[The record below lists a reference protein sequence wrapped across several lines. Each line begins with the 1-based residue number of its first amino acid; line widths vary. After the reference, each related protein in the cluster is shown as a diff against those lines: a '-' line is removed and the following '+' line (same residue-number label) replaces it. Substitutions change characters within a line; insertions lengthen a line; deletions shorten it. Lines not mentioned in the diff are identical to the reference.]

1 MSTQDNHREQYESEE
16 QDAKSKVTYFG
27 LTDFRGINEK
37 FGIRAEDRTRH
48 MYVIGK
54 TGMGK
59 STLLENMAIQDIQNG
74 EGLCFIDPHGTTA
87 EKLLKYVPEDR
98 IGDVVYFAPFDTKY
112 PVALNILEHVDEDY
126 RHLVASGLMDT
137 FKKVFG
143 EDVFSGRMVYLLNNA
158 ILSLLENEGE
168 SLMGI
173 NRIFSDKEY
182 RKKIVS
188 NVKDPAVLS
197 FWRDEFAKYEDRY
210 VKEATAAIQNKIG
223 QFIMTP
229 MIRNIV
235 GQAHTSFDVRKIMD
249 EKKILICNFSIGQ
262 TGSENVNLIGS
273 LLITKIYLAA
283 MSRANLSEENLKNSA
298 PFYFYVDEFQNFVN
312 DSFAQ
317 ILSQAR
323 KYNLGL
329 VIAHQYIDQLSDNV
343 RSAVFG
349 NVGSMIT
356 FRVGANDAE
365 ILEKEF
371 APQFTADDIVNLGAR
386 QIYLRLS
393 IEGVGSKP
401 FSAKTMPPIENVT
414 ENYVPAIVAHSRII
428 YGKEKKLAEA
438 DIQEWYLPVLDAFT
452 VKKIEEKNNE
462 MIKSILKDAVTPS
475 GLVNRAEDK
484 TFNRS
489 NSYNTYNGDR
499 NETSNRSNSY
509 KNNNSRRYEEN
520 SRSSYQNRPTKEI
533 YNNDNRN
540 QKDNVQDETLNDNVK
555 DFTKE
560 EDANNNINNN
570 SNSNKVRRPENRR
583 GRNNTGT
590 NTALRDALEAAIAL
604 DVRKENDWENIE
616 NKNKKSIEESI
627 SYKNKIKEK
636 EELKR
641 NERPPEDK
649 EKEELEKRRSYNN
662 LNKRIDNISLANNR
676 GGDNSRN
683 SQGDIDDKLKKLLNL
698 ED

>member
-1 MSTQDNHREQYESEE
+1 MSNASHEE
-16 QDAKSKVTYFG
+16 NSHAEVIEKKDKVTHFAV
-27 LTDFRGINEK
+27 TDFRGIEEK
-37 FGIRAEDRTRH
+37 FGIKEDDRTRH
-48 MYVIGK
+48 MYIIGK

-59 STLLENMAIQDIQNG
+59 STLLENMAIQDIQSG

-87 EKLLKYVPEDR
+87 EKLLKYVPEHR
-98 IGDVVYFAPFDTKY
+98 ISDVVYFAPFDTKY

-126 RHLVASGLMDT
+126 RHLVASGLMDS

-173 NRIFSDKEY
+173 NRIFSDKDY
-182 RKKIVS
+182 RKKIIS

-197 FWRDEFAKYEDRY
+197 FWKDEFAKYEDRY

-235 GQAHTSFDVRKIMD
+235 GQKKTSFDVRKIMD
-249 EKKILICNFSIGQ
+249 ERKILICNFSIGQ

-283 MSRANLSEENLKNSA
+283 MSRANLSEDSLKASA

-329 VIAHQYIDQLSDNV
+329 VIAHQYIDQLTDNV
-343 RSAVFG
+343 KSAVFG
-349 NVGSMIT
+349 NVGTMIT

-365 ILEKEF
+365 VLEKEF

-393 IEGVGSKP
+393 IDGVGSKP
-401 FSAKTMPPIENVT
+401 FSARTMKPIERPP
-414 ENYVPAIVAHSRII
+414 ENYVPAIIAHSRIM
-428 YGKEKKLAEA
+428 YGKEKLLAEDEIKEWYKPIIEGSKSNEELTKDILKAAKTESIAPQKKNYSNNTNNSYTKKYSSNLGSVSTHRPKPSNTQSNYNNNQNISDQA
-438 DIQEWYLPVLDAFT
+438 DISRDQSQVGSINNSSEYFE
-452 VKKIEEKNNE
+452 KRKEERKQREERSREEKNT
-462 MIKSILKDAVTPS
+462 KP
-475 GLVNRAEDK
+475 
-484 TFNRS
+484 
-489 NSYNTYNGDR
+489 NSSPPNT
-499 NETSNRSNSY
+499 S
-509 KNNNSRRYEEN
+509 
-520 SRSSYQNRPTKEI
+520 
-533 YNNDNRN
+533 
-540 QKDNVQDETLNDNVK
+540 
-555 DFTKE
+555 
-560 EDANNNINNN
+560 
-570 SNSNKVRRPENRR
+570 
-583 GRNNTGT
+583 
-590 NTALRDALEAAIAL
+590 LRDALEAAIAM
-604 DVRKENDWENIE
+604 DIRKEKDWEDVE
-616 NKNKKSIEESI
+616 YKKEKSLEVSEVYKESLKIKEQERLERERLEKEKKQKEDKRKREIEESRSRKI
-627 SYKNKIKEK
+627 DNNSFNNSNTPDNLKNKINRSIEIDEK
-636 EELKR
+636 LKR
-641 NERPPEDK
+641 
-649 EKEELEKRRSYNN
+649 
-662 LNKRIDNISLANNR
+662 
-676 GGDNSRN
+676 
-683 SQGDIDDKLKKLLNL
+683 LLDL